1 MSKTI
6 LTVED
11 QPDIRRL
18 IRMTLEFKGYQVHEA
33 SNGAE
38 GLEAARRHK
47 PDLILLD
54 KMMPGMDGLT
64 LSRTLAADPMVRG
77 IPRVMLS
84 ALGMAEDRQAGL
96 EAGVVAY
103 LVKPFSPLELL
114 ELVDKLT
121 SAGSKSTAAV

>member
-1 MSKTI
+1 MSKTV

-18 IRMTLEFKGYQVHEA
+18 IRMTLEFKGYQVVEA
-33 SNGAE
+33 SSGTE
-38 GLEAARRHK
+38 GLEAARRHR

-64 LSRTLAADPMVRG
+64 VSRTLAADPTLAS

-84 ALGMAEDRQAGL
+84 ALGMAEDRKTGL

-103 LVKPFSPLELL
+103 LVKPFSPMELL
-114 ELVDKLT
+114 NLVDRL
-121 SAGSKSTAAV
+121 TAAPATPASVA

>member
-1 MSKTI
+1 MSKTV

-18 IRMTLEFKGYQVHEA
+18 IRMTLEFKGYQVVEA
-33 SNGAE
+33 SSGAE
-38 GLEAARRHK
+38 GIEAARRHR

-64 LSRTLAADPMVRG
+64 VSRTLAADPSLAS

-84 ALGMAEDRQAGL
+84 ALGMAEDRKAGL

-103 LVKPFSPLELL
+103 LVKPFSPMALL
-114 ELVDKLT
+114 NLVDRL
-121 SAGSKSTAAV
+121 TAAPATPASVA

>member
-11 QPDIRRL
+11 QPEIRRL

-33 SNGAE
+33 GNGAE
-38 GLEAARRHK
+38 GLEAARRHM

-64 LSRTLAADPMVRG
+64 LSRTLAADPLVRG

-121 SAGSKSTAAV
+121 SAGSKSTAEV

>member
-18 IRMTLEFKGYQVHEA
+18 IRMTLEFKGYQVVEA
-33 SNGAE
+33 SNGVE
-38 GLEAARRHK
+38 GLDAARRHR

-64 LSRTLAADPMVRG
+64 VSRTLAADPSLAA

-84 ALGMAEDRQAGL
+84 ALGMAEDRKAGL
-96 EAGVVAY
+96 EAGVAAY
-103 LVKPFSPLELL
+103 LVKPFSPMELL
-114 ELVDKLT
+114 SLVERLT
-121 SAGSKSTAAV
+121 ATPAAASAA